1 MPRSCQFVE
10 ACPMFKY
17 FKRFAQKVYL
27 SMYCE
32 GYFADCKRRELR
44 LAGKPVP
51 ETLLPNGST
60 LWNTE
65 MPPE

>member
-1 MPRSCQFVE
+1 
-10 ACPMFKY
+10 MFRY

-32 GYFADCKRRELR
+32 GYFSDCKRRELR

-51 ETLLPNGST
+51 DTLLPNGST

-65 MPPE
+65 MPLE